1 MTPNANRT
9 SQRFLTHMRLFGG
22 DLTVRVF
29 FLFVFFNLLNKPAV
43 EMPPSHLH
51 KKNNRE
57 IFLGNRFKAAKSRN
71 EGERLGGA
79 TNGAAF

>member
-1 MTPNANRT
+1 MQTE
-9 SQRFLTHMRLFGG
+9 HMRQFGG
-22 DLTVRVF
+22 DF
-29 FLFVFFNLLNKPAV
+29 FCLNLLSKPAV
-43 EMPPSHLH
+43 EMPPSRLH

-71 EGERLGGA
+71 DGERLGGA